1 MAAAPDYT
9 VAHFNLGNLL
19 AKRGETGAAMEHYL
33 AAERGAPNESR
44 YREARESL
52 SAGGSPEK

>member
-19 AKRGETGAAMEHYL
+19 AKRGEIREAREHYL
-33 AAERGAPNESR
+33 AAERGNPGEPR
-44 YREARESL
+44 YREARESM
-52 SAGGSPEK
+52 SSGTPPDR